1 MKPGYTAPTNFQRN
15 VAICAL
21 LTLLLGEKVS
31 QLVPDV
37 MSFSTS
43 HETASL

>member
-1 MKPGYTAPTNFQRN
+1 MKLDTPFPPTSSERGHLR
-15 VAICAL
+15 L